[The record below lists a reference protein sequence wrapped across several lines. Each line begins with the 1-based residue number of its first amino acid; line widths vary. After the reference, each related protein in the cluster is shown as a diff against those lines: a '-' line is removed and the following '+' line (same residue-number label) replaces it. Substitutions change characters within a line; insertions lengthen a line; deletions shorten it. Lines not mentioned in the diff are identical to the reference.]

1 MQVLLYVDDSAMSMR
16 AEHLSK
22 TLDISEHE
30 VRVYRL
36 GEDFRHAQDV
46 LKKYNRKELPVM
58 LIDGKPKSWDNFVST
73 IMPNMEIETNGET

>member
-46 LKKYNRKELPVM
+46 LKKYNRQELPVM
-58 LIDGKPKSWDNFVST
+58 LIDGKPKSWNNFVSMV
-73 IMPNMEIETNGET
+73 MPDMEIDNG

>member
-30 VRVYRL
+30 IRVYRL
-36 GEDFRHAQDV
+36 GEDFNFKEDI
-46 LKKYNRKELPVM
+46 LKKYNRNDLPVM

-73 IMPNMEIETNGET
+73 IMPNMEIETNG

>member
-1 MQVLLYVDDSAMSMR
+1 MQVLLYVDDSAMSLR

-30 VRVYRL
+30 IRVYRL
-36 GEDFRHAQDV
+36 GEDFNFKEDI
-46 LKKYNRKELPVM
+46 LKKYNRNDLPVM

-73 IMPNMEIETNGET
+73 LMPNMEIETNG

>member
-30 VRVYRL
+30 IRVYRL
-36 GEDFRHAQDV
+36 GEDFNFKEDI
-46 LKKYNRKELPVM
+46 LKKYNRNDLPVM

-73 IMPNMEIETNGET
+73 LMPNMEIETNG

>member
-1 MQVLLYVDDSAMSMR
+1 MQVLLYVDDSAMSLR

-30 VRVYRL
+30 IRVYRL
-36 GEDFRHAQDV
+36 GEDFNFKEDI
-46 LKKYNRKELPVM
+46 LKKYNRNDLPVM

-73 IMPNMEIETNGET
+73 IMPNMEIETNG